1 MNGIPTIDMS
11 LALQQAGGSR
21 ELAEE
26 LFGMLLRELPM
37 FERGIRAAFERS
49 DLETL
54 QRAVHKL
61 HGAAIYCGVPA
72 LRHAA
77 ETLERALKRGETDR
91 LEDQVVQLV
100 DQIQRVQAI
109 ARERMPPA
117 AAAG

>member
-1 MNGIPTIDMS
+1 MK

-26 LFGMLLRELPM
+26 LFAMLLHELPM
-37 FERGIRAAFERS
+37 FVRGVQAAFDRR

-54 QRAVHKL
+54 QRTVHKL

-77 ETLERALKRGETDR
+77 ETLERALKRGETDE
-91 LEDQVVQLV
+91 LEQQVAELIGE
-100 DQIQRVQAI
+100 IQRVQAH
-109 ARERMPPA
+109 AEERMA
-117 AAAG
+117 AAPAQ